1 MERERWHESCSGRT
15 RFMSS
20 RVIALAVGLVLAI
33 ARSAAAAP
41 PEAARARAL
50 LADPAALSR
59 WLEKRSSEVG
69 AARAQVEQSRAEARA
84 ARLLP
89 NPVADFSVSNFS
101 VGETTPR
108 GLGPGR
114 TLAFDAGISELIELG
129 KRGPRAAAADLRVQ
143 AAQKLAT
150 ATLSQRVS
158 EARLALGRA
167 IYARERHKVLAAS
180 LSAAEESAAVA
191 QRRLEHQAL
200 SGVDYDRVLLD
211 VASLASEVRR
221 SRAESEAA
229 LATCS
234 AALLAACDLAD
245 ADVSAL
251 DAVPLP
257 SPAADDV
264 AKRADIAALRL
275 QVDASRADA
284 TLAARRAVPDLTFR
298 LGYTHDRFPGNNAN
312 TLALSVALP
321 IPLFDRGQ
329 HERARALAAA
339 DELGRSARALAEL
352 SRGAIA
358 ALEARRRAAER
369 NLESLR
375 KETLA
380 KARSVLVAQERGLGL
395 GETDVTDLLLARR
408 HVIAL
413 ELSSLDLRFEL
424 FELRSELRRLRG
436 VDDQP
441 ATNKE

>member
-1 MERERWHESCSGRT
+1 
-15 RFMSS
+15 MSS
-20 RVIALAVGLVLAI
+20 RAIALAVGLVLAI

-41 PEAARARAL
+41 PEAARARSL

-114 TLAFDAGISELIELG
+114 TLAFDAGVSELIELG

-229 LATCS
+229 LASCS
-234 AALLAACDLAD
+234 ATLLAACDLAD

-257 SPAADDV
+257 PPAADDV

-329 HERARALAAA
+329 HERARALAHA

-408 HVIAL
+408 QVIAL